1 MPPKGKSKAEHAK
14 FSQIGQFTSN
24 LKKIKTMDSKIL
36 TQQSLIK
43 YRSSEILKLESEV
56 TLLSDKIDAKRQQC
70 NRKRSRLIDIENSLA
85 NKKTLVDSELQKGSF
100 SISKATSL
108 KRKHNPSC
116 KEVNRSAKHCRRQE
130 TIDVCTAIHGGT
142 KENSDPVIFGTL
154 DSPCAKFP
162 SNVVAKGILDSK
174 PSVVKLITNN
184 IVKNWNNDYY
194 KSSENVL
201 RSLSVYYSHN
211 VMGKAKYRAI
221 RKANKNS
228 LNGKMKLANYVL
240 YPHLAS
246 IINSIDIGTLHE
258 VYPTL
263 SDEPVAGN
271 YRSCDEYILRLAK
284 FYLLANE
291 CRKDKL
297 IVFENMKKKDPDSF
311 LFVLAIGGDGAP
323 ICGMSF
329 LVSFLNVGNR
339 ICSSSE
345 NYLLFGADVEESSST
360 VRKFVLKVIADIKY
374 LESTVFTIN
383 VNDVVHKVEFS
394 LGELPNDM
402 KMLAFLAGELTN
414 SSYYFTTFGTANQDN
429 AANMNFSYG
438 DQWKPFDYEKR
449 IEDVK
454 KIEVKKNEI
463 EKKSKGNSLTKR
475 SMLTSYISKTLQ
487 SRQEFEPLVGQYID
501 RAKAE
506 PLHLKN
512 NVVKE
517 HFIKIFAL
525 VLAVYPIGSF
535 KIFSEIPCN
544 QTFPKFVEFIRS
556 KMNCNFLAKKI
567 ITWFNENK
575 KKDQCSFTY
584 RFRGKE
590 SVAFLKNFP
599 EMCMFVLREVKS
611 DEMKKRLHQIH
622 FQCCC
627 LRNVI
632 SYSVRV
638 ENFNESLL
646 QELKVQCDLLFKLVC
661 FYDVSVSP
669 SLWTLCNAVPV
680 HAEKTWHAYKFGLG
694 CNSMEGREQKHQ
706 MIAKYAKNTTFKCRW
721 PRIFRHE
728 YIQLIHLREKGYD
741 KVTYK
746 LRGTQYIPDE
756 DSESC
761 KKCALK
767 FVASEAKCKLCE
779 SSFMSKIYEDLKL

>member
-1 MPPKGKSKAEHAK
+1 
-14 FSQIGQFTSN
+14 
-24 LKKIKTMDSKIL
+24 
-36 TQQSLIK
+36 
-43 YRSSEILKLESEV
+43 
-56 TLLSDKIDAKRQQC
+56 
-70 NRKRSRLIDIENSLA
+70 
-85 NKKTLVDSELQKGSF
+85 
-100 SISKATSL
+100 
-108 KRKHNPSC
+108 
-116 KEVNRSAKHCRRQE
+116 
-130 TIDVCTAIHGGT
+130 
-142 KENSDPVIFGTL
+142 
-154 DSPCAKFP
+154 
-162 SNVVAKGILDSK
+162 
-174 PSVVKLITNN
+174 
-184 IVKNWNNDYY
+184 
-194 KSSENVL
+194 
-201 RSLSVYYSHN
+201 
-211 VMGKAKYRAI
+211 
-221 RKANKNS
+221 
-228 LNGKMKLANYVL
+228 
-240 YPHLAS
+240 
-246 IINSIDIGTLHE
+246 
-258 VYPTL
+258 
-263 SDEPVAGN
+263 
-271 YRSCDEYILRLAK
+271 
-284 FYLLANE
+284 
-291 CRKDKL
+291 
-297 IVFENMKKKDPDSF
+297 
-311 LFVLAIGGDGAP
+311 
-323 ICGMSF
+323 
-329 LVSFLNVGNR
+329 
-339 ICSSSE
+339 
-345 NYLLFGADVEESSST
+345 
-360 VRKFVLKVIADIKY
+360 
-374 LESTVFTIN
+374 
-383 VNDVVHKVEFS
+383 
-394 LGELPNDM
+394 M

-463 EKKSKGNSLTKR
+463 EKKSKGNSLT
-475 SMLTSYISKTLQ
+475 YISKTLQ

-525 VLAVYPIGSF
+525 VYPIGSF

-544 QTFPKFVEFIRS
+544 QTFQKFVEFIRS

-567 ITWFNENK
+567 TTWFNENK

-584 RFRGKE
+584 RFGGKE

-599 EMCMFVLREVKS
+599 EMCMSVLRE
-611 DEMKKRLHQIH
+611 
-622 FQCCC
+622 
-627 LRNVI
+627 
-632 SYSVRV
+632 
-638 ENFNESLL
+638 
-646 QELKVQCDLLFKLVC
+646 
-661 FYDVSVSP
+661 
-669 SLWTLCNAVPV
+669 
-680 HAEKTWHAYKFGLG
+680 HAYKFGLG

-746 LRGTQYIPDE
+746 LRGTQYTPDE